1 LKEKVMSEI
10 ASILDSSACIAQRA
24 GTFLLTS
31 GHAMSLKPQ
40 RASMLRINCGKA
52 WITVQRTGQDYVLH
66 AGEQLRLERGDHVV
80 IESLHAGHV
89 KLDWQALTQRVER
102 IGLRERAVEMALAR
116 DLRLQALRDLRGA
129 AVLLARGLGGGFKA
143 LALTAHSR
151 ASRAQGR
158 IASCESIAS
167 SGAV

>member
-1 LKEKVMSEI
+1 MSEI
-10 ASILDSSACIAQRA
+10 ASIPTSHMQSSACIAARA

-40 RASMLRINCGKA
+40 RASVLRINCGAA
-52 WITVQRTGQDYVLH
+52 WVTVQRTGCDHVMQ
-66 AGEQLRLERGDHVV
+66 AGEQLHIERGDHVV

-89 KLDWQALTQRVER
+89 KLDWQA
-102 IGLRERAVEMALAR
+102 APCALSVAAQAW
-116 DLRLQALRDLRGA
+116 LQALRDLRGA
-129 AVLLARGLGGGFKA
+129 AALLSRGLGGGFKA
-143 LALTAHSR
+143 LALTAHSS

-158 IASCESIAS
+158 MASGESMAS

>member
-1 LKEKVMSEI
+1 MSEI
-10 ASILDSSACIAQRA
+10 ASIPTSSACIAQRA

-40 RASMLRINCGKA
+40 RASVLRISCGTA
-52 WITVQRTGQDYVLH
+52 WVTVQRTGQDHMLQ
-66 AGEQLRLERGDHVV
+66 AGEQLSVQRGDHVV

-89 KLDWQALTQRVER
+89 KLDWQAAPCSLS
-102 IGLRERAVEMALAR
+102 LAALA
-116 DLRLQALRDLRGA
+116 RLQALRDLRGA
-129 AVLLARGLGGGFKA
+129 AALLWRGLAGGLHA
-143 LALTAHSR
+143 LALTAHSS

-158 IASCESIAS
+158 MASAESMAS

>member
-1 LKEKVMSEI
+1 MSEI
-10 ASILDSSACIAQRA
+10 ASIQTSQMQSSACIAARA

-40 RASMLRINCGKA
+40 HASVLRITCGTA
-52 WITVQRTGQDYVLH
+52 WVTVQRTGLDHMLC
-66 AGEQLRLERGDHVV
+66 ANEQLPIERGDHVV
-80 IESLHAGHV
+80 IESLHQGHV
-89 KLDWQALTQRVER
+89 KLDWQTLPC
-102 IGLRERAVEMALAR
+102 AVSLAAQA
-116 DLRLQALRDLRGA
+116 RLQALRDLRGA

-143 LALTAHSR
+143 LALTAHSS

-158 IASCESIAS
+158 MASGESMAS